1 MAGTCVAPE
10 IESSVE
16 EEEIK
21 SVEPRPLEPKPP
33 VRSLSTEIFEGHME
47 YLGYTPD

>member
-16 EEEIK
+16 EKELR
-21 SVEPRPLEPKPP
+21 SVEPKQLEPRRP
-33 VRSLSTEIFEGHME
+33 VRSLLSEIFEGHRE